1 MPRSVFCRHSV
12 IDAERITLLVGL
24 PDELPPLVDDPV
36 ALVREF
42 AGRMPAAR
50 PSVLLDLEA
59 GRISEVDVINGAVP
73 REGEKVGVDAPV
85 NRTLTA
91 LVRTLERRT

>member
-1 MPRSVFCRHSV
+1 MPR
-12 IDAERITLLVGL
+12 LLN
-24 PDELPPLVDDPV
+24 PSSS
-36 ALVREF
+36 
-42 AGRMPAAR
+42 PAHQTRSAR